1 MGVKRRKKRGS
12 MPGIGS
18 PQRHK
23 LRELCSRAIL
33 EQVTYNGAANMPDV
47 HLSIEAEPY
56 MTLVSPM
63 ESWVQPDNDSGIL
76 FNPSQIDAS
85 MSDADL
91 DVINASYQMCYS
103 RITPGQPLG
112 CNNNLESL
120 DLSATW
126 DSPEYLEMASPSSR
140 AESTDPSDASLS
152 LSDPICLT

>member
-1 MGVKRRKKRGS
+1 
-12 MPGIGS
+12 
-18 PQRHK
+18 
-23 LRELCSRAIL
+23 
-33 EQVTYNGAANMPDV
+33 MPDV